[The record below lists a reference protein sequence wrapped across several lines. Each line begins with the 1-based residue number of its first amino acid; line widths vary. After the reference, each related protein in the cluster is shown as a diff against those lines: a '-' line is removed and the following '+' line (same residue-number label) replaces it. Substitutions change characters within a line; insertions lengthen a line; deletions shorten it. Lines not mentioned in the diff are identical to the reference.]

1 MDGFERGGKMREL
14 CKPQPAG
21 DFHCRKSLQA
31 DKVALTKPFLCYGAF
46 KMEKSHG

>member
-31 DKVALTKPFLCYGAF
+31 DKVSANKAILVLWGF
-46 KMEKSHG
+46 